1 MATKATASAA
11 SASNGASS
19 AASVIRSTP
28 STPHQNSSG
37 TMAKISGINNLMV
50 DFLCE
55 ISVKKSKKS
64 RSIMS

>member
-1 MATKATASAA
+1 MATKATASA
-11 SASNGASS
+11 SNGATS

-37 TMAKISGINNLMV
+37 TMAKISEINLMV

-55 ISVKKSKKS
+55 ISVKKDEL
-64 RSIMS
+64 